1 MRQSNTSFRHAIIGA
16 YIIYAAAVVYVGR
29 ECWFL
34 RRYWRFVIEEH
45 GAHFAVL
52 SAVLISNLACAFY
65 LLFRFLSLRETG
77 RKLVHFEKQLLT
89 GDSAAEELAGRLQ
102 ERNESF

>member
-1 MRQSNTSFRHAIIGA
+1 MTQSNSSLRSAIIGA
-16 YIIYAAAVVYVGR
+16 YFFYAAAAVYVAK

-34 RRYWRFVIEEH
+34 RRYWRFVLEEH
-45 GAHFAVL
+45 AVHFAVL
-52 SAVLISNLACAFY
+52 SVLLIGNLSCAFY
-65 LLFRFLSLRETG
+65 LLFRLLSLRETG

-102 ERNESF
+102 ERHESF

>member
-1 MRQSNTSFRHAIIGA
+1 
-16 YIIYAAAVVYVGR
+16 VYVVK

-34 RRYWRFVIEEH
+34 RRYWRVILDEH
-45 GAHFAVL
+45 GIHLAVL
-52 SAVLISNLACAFY
+52 SVVLIGNLVCAFH
-65 LLFRFLSLRETG
+65 LLFRLLSLRETG

-89 GDSAAEELAGRLQ
+89 GDSAAEELAGRLR

>member
-1 MRQSNTSFRHAIIGA
+1 MTQSNTSLRHAIIGA
-16 YIIYAAAVVYVGR
+16 YCLYAAAAVYIGK

-52 SAVLISNLACAFY
+52 SAVLIGNLTCAFY
-65 LLFRFLSLRETG
+65 LLFRLLSLRETG
-77 RKLVHFEKQLLT
+77 RKLLHFEKQLLT